1 MNLLILAERYGSNKS
16 IALSTVSLYAA
27 GQGRL
32 MERLRAGCGIT
43 VGRRDRIL
51 QWFSDHWPAG
61 LPWPEEISR
70 PYPASPAEAGAGCR
84 GAAAG
89 NERRRA
95 FSPRVPSVSGRR
107 PVEAA
112 AIQNP
117 ARF

>member
-1 MNLLILAERYGSNKS
+1 MASRDIRNLLILAERYGSNKA

-61 LPWPEEISR
+61 LVWPEQIPR
-70 PYPASPAEAGAGCR
+70 PSPDGVG
-84 GAAAG
+84 
-89 NERRRA
+89 
-95 FSPRVPSVSGRR
+95 
-107 PVEAA
+107 
-112 AIQNP
+112 
-117 ARF
+117 

>member
-1 MNLLILAERYGSNKS
+1 MASRDITDLLILAERYGSNKA

-61 LPWPEEISR
+61 LVWPEQIPRPSPDSPGPGTAVGGVSR
-70 PYPASPAEAGAGCR
+70 H
-84 GAAAG
+84 
-89 NERRRA
+89 
-95 FSPRVPSVSGRR
+95 
-107 PVEAA
+107 
-112 AIQNP
+112 
-117 ARF
+117 

>member
-70 PYPASPAEAGAGCR
+70 PYPASRPKPGRDAEAPPRATR
-84 GAAAG
+84 GG
-89 NERRRA
+89 GH
-95 FSPRVPSVSGRR
+95 SLLVSLPFPGGVR
-107 PVEAA
+107 
-112 AIQNP
+112 
-117 ARF
+117 